1 MTVLIDTQSFLFA
14 TTDPSRLSP
23 AAMAAVTDAAS
34 QRLLSDVSC
43 WEMATKYAIGKLR
56 VPGRLSDFVEQQC
69 AALSLGAL
77 AITRTHALR
86 VADLPLHHRD
96 PFDRLL
102 VAQAL
107 VEGVAIVSSDYA
119 LDAYGVTRIW

>member
-1 MTVLIDTQSFLFA
+1 MTVLIDTQSFLFSA
-14 TTDPSRLSP
+14 SDPARLSTL
-23 AAMAAVTDAAS
+23 ALAAVTDESAV
-34 QRLLSDVSC
+34 RLLSDVSC
-43 WEMATKYAIGKLR
+43 WEMAIKYAIGKLR
-56 VPGRLSDFVEQQC
+56 VPGRLDNFVEQQC
-69 AALSLGAL
+69 NALSLRSL

-107 VEGVAIVSSDYA
+107 VEGIPIVSNDRA